1 MHRAQ
6 LRLIVVLLVVVA
18 LGWVGYRVSGVM
30 GSRPPDDV
38 GTVLR
43 LLPDAAQRLQD
54 FQRVKLEDGHVV
66 WELSAHEA
74 QYFEEGHR
82 AVVKGPEMTFY
93 SDGVKEGRLAAE
105 EGNVVFNGTDLQT
118 VELRVAVR
126 VEGEGYVVETEAAT
140 YDRERDVIVAPGA
153 VRIVGRN
160 LTILGTEMEIAVSTN
175 KMTLHRDVHVTLA
188 TTDAEG
194 S

>member
-1 MHRAQ
+1 
-6 LRLIVVLLVVVA
+6 
-18 LGWVGYRVSGVM
+18 
-30 GSRPPDDV
+30 
-38 GTVLR
+38 
-43 LLPDAAQRLQD
+43 
-54 FQRVKLEDGHVV
+54 
-66 WELSAHEA
+66 
-74 QYFEEGHR
+74 
-82 AVVKGPEMTFY
+82 
-93 SDGVKEGRLAAE
+93 VKEGRLAAE

>member
-6 LRLIVVLLVVVA
+6 LRLIVVVLAVA
-18 LGWVGYRVSGVM
+18 GLGWVGFRVSGVLRN
-30 GSRPPDDV
+30 RPPEDV

-54 FQRVKLEDGHVV
+54 FQRVKLEDGNVV

-74 QYFEEGHR
+74 QYFEDGNR

-93 SDGVKEGRLAAE
+93 SDGVKEGSLAAE
-105 EGNVVFNGTDLQT
+105 EGKLVFDGTDLQT
-118 VELRVAVR
+118 VEMRVAVR
-126 VEGEGYVVETEAAT
+126 VEGKGYVVETEAAT
-140 YDRERDVIVAPGA
+140 YDRDRDVIVAPGA
-153 VRIVGRN
+153 VRIVGSN
-160 LTILGTEMEIAVSTN
+160 LTILGSEMEIVVSTN

-188 TTDAEG
+188 TTDAKG